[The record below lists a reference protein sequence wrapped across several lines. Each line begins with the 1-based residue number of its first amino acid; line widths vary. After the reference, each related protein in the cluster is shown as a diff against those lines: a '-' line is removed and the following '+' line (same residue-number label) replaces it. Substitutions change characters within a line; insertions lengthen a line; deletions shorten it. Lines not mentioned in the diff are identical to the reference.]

1 MPVPNAYISWLAKNN
16 LLLQWFYYTTAA
28 ILMPSPYRSR
38 TFASEL
44 HTVTAAIV
52 FPFSLVVVMLIW
64 ALYLMDPG
72 TQAGREERIL
82 FAENWNQIAVVPLFA
97 MLIDIFIL
105 YGIIVV
111 RYNLWTYP
119 IFRKV
124 HVGCRPILPMLCFYL
139 AFVGIYP
146 IYYGLREFR
155 FMRFVDDR
163 LLLITVLPILQ
174 HWYRHVTTLN
184 YGLIVY
190 VVMYT
195 YYLAACRIRLPAWFA
210 QCLTTLQISQFLIP
224 CRLAPFGR
232 IACGHQ

>member
-1 MPVPNAYISWLAKNN
+1 MVTNTNIKYVYICFSFLFAYYLYYNNKLSKTDQQLMPVPNAYISWLAKNN

-97 MLIDIFIL
+97 MLIDIFMWQHRRPRLSAYGAYIGRALYSVLANAVL

-155 FMRFVDDR
+155 FMRFGR
-163 LLLITVLPILQ
+163 
-174 HWYRHVTTLN
+174 
-184 YGLIVY
+184 
-190 VVMYT
+190 
-195 YYLAACRIRLPAWFA
+195 
-210 QCLTTLQISQFLIP
+210 
-224 CRLAPFGR
+224 FGYEMR
-232 IACGHQ
+232 